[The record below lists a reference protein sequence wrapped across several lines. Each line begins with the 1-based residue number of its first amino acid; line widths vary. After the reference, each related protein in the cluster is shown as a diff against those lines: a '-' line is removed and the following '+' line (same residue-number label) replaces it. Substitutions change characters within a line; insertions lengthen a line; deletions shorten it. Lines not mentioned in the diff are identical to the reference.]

1 MKIAVIAGGRT
12 AEAEGTLGSAEQLAR
27 AAAELG
33 HHTSLVS
40 VDAAGHPQN
49 RMSALLKAAEHDV
62 AIPLIP
68 GLEGTLEFL
77 DVPYV
82 GSSPVAAG
90 IAAHKGL
97 FNDLLVAAG
106 LGKVRYVY
114 GSGAEVLGIWQKA
127 DMSLPVFVKP
137 ARLGASYGIS
147 RVATSHELSDA
158 INAAAEHD
166 PVVLIE
172 ESVPTPFT
180 EYEVP
185 IIAGRDIV
193 SAPPG
198 QVCLPEA
205 TEWHDTLSK
214 YSLDAET
221 SRTISRTGDAELD
234 SRLME
239 AALAAASL
247 AGVAC
252 AARVDLFVDA
262 HGQVYVGEIN
272 ALPGQGF
279 NSNFPRIFEL
289 AGFSRPRQL
298 ELMIDSALF
307 HRQLKRAGAYAF

>member
-1 MKIAVIAGGRT
+1 MKLAVIAGGRT

-33 HHTSLVS
+33 YRTTIVS
-40 VDAAGHPQN
+40 IDAAERPQD

-68 GLEGTLEFL
+68 GLEGILEFL

-106 LGKVRYVY
+106 LGKVRYIY
-114 GSGAEVLGIWQKA
+114 GTGPKVLEMWQKA
-127 DMSLPVFVKP
+127 DISLPVFVKP

-147 RVATSHELSDA
+147 RVTAAHELKDA

-172 ESVPTPFT
+172 QSVPTPFT

-185 IIAGRDIV
+185 IIAGREMV
-193 SAPPG
+193 SATPG
-198 QVCLPEA
+198 QVCLPQTA
-205 TEWHDTLSK
+205 EWHDTFSK
-214 YSLDAET
+214 YSLDVET
-221 SRTISRTGDAELD
+221 SRTISKTGDVQLD
-234 SRLME
+234 SRLVE
-239 AALAAASL
+239 VALAAASL

-262 HGQVYVGEIN
+262 QGQVYVGEIN
-272 ALPGQGF
+272 ALPGQGV

-307 HRQLKRAGAYAF
+307 HRELKQSGAYAF